1 MAGTLPER
9 FEATPA
15 GVPKPMLRCCLSFQ
29 GGACVFFVLD
39 PRNSNLWRV
48 NQKTIRHEVAR
59 GRIVSLRKLVPEA
72 AADVSQQ
79 IYIFVRRRQGAKA
92 FAQEWWDNYT
102 SE

>member
-1 MAGTLPER
+1 M
-9 FEATPA
+9 
-15 GVPKPMLRCCLSFQ
+15 SYI
-29 GGACVFFVLD
+29 LD

-48 NQKTIRHEVAR
+48 TQKTIRHEVAR
-59 GRIVSLRKLVPEA
+59 GRIVSLSKLVPEA
-72 AADVSQQ
+72 TADACRQ